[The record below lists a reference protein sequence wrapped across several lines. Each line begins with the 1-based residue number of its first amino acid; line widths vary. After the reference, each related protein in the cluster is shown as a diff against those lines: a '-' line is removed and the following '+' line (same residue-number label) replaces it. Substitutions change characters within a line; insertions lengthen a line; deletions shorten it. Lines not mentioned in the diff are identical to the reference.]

1 MTFSQNGNGRLTL
14 KQQMLMKGILY
25 DFSRHN
31 ARNAQHAQFVTN
43 ILDAVPRDVAEAQGF
58 ATQRVAF
65 AEAVDNELRYFHS
78 EKAYLDTPQIVAAN
92 QKRDQAFYFYK
103 QIILA
108 HAAYQSDAAL
118 KKAGT
123 TLAFAFRGVGRLT
136 NIDYSSKT
144 SILTDLIGKLREEPY
159 VTALAAIGLAD
170 APDALEEAN
179 TAFNTIYLKRAAT
192 ERDRAQ
198 SWNMKT
204 LRPLSDAAFDDLAKA
219 INALYISNE
228 LVAGDEAIR
237 TELGKVID
245 DVNAVIV
252 RLKKTMNQGAAGV
265 DPSEDEPGDTTP
277 TPEPEEPEPGG
288 DEGGSPL

>member
-92 QKRDQAFYFYK
+92 QKRDRAFYFYK

-108 HAAYQSDAAL
+108 HAAYQSDAGL
-118 KKAGT
+118 KKAGA

-136 NIDYSSKT
+136 NID
-144 SILTDLIGKLREEPY
+144 
-159 VTALAAIGLAD
+159 
-170 APDALEEAN
+170 
-179 TAFNTIYLKRAAT
+179 
-192 ERDRAQ
+192 
-198 SWNMKT
+198 
-204 LRPLSDAAFDDLAKA
+204 
-219 INALYISNE
+219 
-228 LVAGDEAIR
+228 
-237 TELGKVID
+237 
-245 DVNAVIV
+245 
-252 RLKKTMNQGAAGV
+252 
-265 DPSEDEPGDTTP
+265 
-277 TPEPEEPEPGG
+277 
-288 DEGGSPL
+288 

>member
-65 AEAVDNELRYFHS
+65 AEAVDNELHYFHS

-92 QKRDQAFYFYK
+92 QKRDRAFYFYK

-108 HAAYQSDAAL
+108 HAAYQSDAGL
-118 KKAGT
+118 KKAGA

-159 VTALAAIGLAD
+159 VTALGAIGLAD

-198 SWNMKT
+198 SWSMKT

-252 RLKKTMNQGAAGV
+252 RLKKTMNQGAASV

>member
-92 QKRDQAFYFYK
+92 QKRDRAFYFYK

-108 HAAYQSDAAL
+108 HAAYQSDAGL
-118 KKAGT
+118 KKAGA

-159 VTALAAIGLAD
+159 VTALGAIGLAD

-198 SWNMKT
+198 SWSMKT
-204 LRPLSDAAFDDLAKA
+204 LRPITDDAFNSLAKA
-219 INALYISNE
+219 INALYAVNE
-228 LVAGDEAIR
+228 MVTGDAGVREA
-237 TELGKVID
+237 LDKVID
-245 DVNAVIV
+245 DVNAIVI
-252 RLKKTMNQGAAGV
+252 RLKKTIGQSASGTPDG
-265 DPSEDEPGDTTP
+265 GDSGTDTAETTP
-277 TPEPEEPEPGG
+277 KPEPGG